1 MINEI
6 SNMSKPQVITPPNNT
21 LLDKYTTNEKS
32 LKSDKKIEETTAKIV
47 LENGKLIVERYD
59 KNGKLIRKTP
69 PGYRT
74 LGESV

>member
-6 SNMSKPQVITPPNNT
+6 SNVSKSQVITPLSDT
-21 LLDKYTTNEKS
+21 FLDRYTKNEKS

-47 LENGKLIVERYD
+47 LENGKLIMERYD
-59 KNGKLIRKTP
+59 ENGKLIRKTP

-74 LGESV
+74 LGESI